1 MGSKERDGNEVTA
14 LEEKREKLHHILR
27 EAGSA
32 AIAFSGGVDSTYLL
46 KEAHDVLGDR
56 IIAYTASSVFFPAW
70 ENREADDFCRREGIV
85 QKKISFD
92 VLSEPGVASN
102 PSNRCYL
109 CKHALFSEL
118 KQQAEA
124 DGMSCV
130 MEGTNLDD
138 LGDYRPGLIALRELG
153 IRSPLKEAGMTK
165 QDIRDLSKQ
174 LGLPTW
180 DKPSF
185 ACLASRIAYG
195 EEITADKLKRVETAE
210 TFLLNHGFRQVRVR
224 VHGSLARIEVL
235 PQDMDRF
242 QDEAFR
248 NEVAETLKSVG
259 FLYVTLDLEGFK
271 SGSMNRVLKNGDPAV
286 EKK

>member
-1 MGSKERDGNEVTA
+1 MTE
-14 LEEKREKLHHILR
+14 LEEKRKRVHSLLR

-46 KEAHDVLGDR
+46 KEAHDILGDR
-56 IIAYTASSVFFPAW
+56 TIAYTAGSVFFPAW
-70 ENREADDFCRREGIV
+70 ENSEAAAFCKDEGIV
-85 QKKISFD
+85 QKKLVFD
-92 VLSEPGVASN
+92 VLAQPGVAEN

-109 CKHALFSEL
+109 CKHALFTEL
-118 KQQAEA
+118 KKQAEA
-124 DGMSCV
+124 DGFACV

-138 LGDYRPGLIALRELG
+138 LGDYRPGLIALKELG

-174 LGLPTW
+174 LNLPTW

-185 ACLASRIAYG
+185 ACLASRISYG
-195 EEITADKLKRVETAE
+195 EEITEEKLKRVEAAE

-235 PQDMDRF
+235 PEDLVRF
-242 QDEAFR
+242 GNEILRRDVVEA
-248 NEVAETLKSVG
+248 LKEAG
-259 FLYVTLDLEGFK
+259 FVYVTLDLEGFH
-271 SGSMNRVLKNGDPAV
+271 SGSMNRML
-286 EKK
+286 EQKK